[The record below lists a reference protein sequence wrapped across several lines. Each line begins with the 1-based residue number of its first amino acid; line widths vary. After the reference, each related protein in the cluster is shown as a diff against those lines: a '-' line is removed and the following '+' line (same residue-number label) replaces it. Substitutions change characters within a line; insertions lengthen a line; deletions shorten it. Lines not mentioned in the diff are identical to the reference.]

1 MRVTF
6 MAMEMCLLSDRIGLR
21 EPGPKL
27 RVELLRRREPKE
39 VHVIPSRH
47 RIDPS
52 KSRRL
57 ETAREHEMTVQPTL
71 PRRDLRER
79 HSRLEGNARLLREN
93 VNRTD
98 PVDEAHELIEQRA
111 HCRRPS
117 DEVVVDRAEGRT
129 RVRLMAIRE
138 LATTASA
145 APMSAWP
152 PGRPADAA

>member
-1 MRVTF
+1 
-6 MAMEMCLLSDRIGLR
+6 
-21 EPGPKL
+21 
-27 RVELLRRREPKE
+27 
-39 VHVIPSRH
+39 
-47 RIDPS
+47 
-52 KSRRL
+52 
-57 ETAREHEMTVQPTL
+57 
-71 PRRDLRER
+71 
-79 HSRLEGNARLLREN
+79 

-145 APMSAWP
+145 APERSVGHIAKLI
-152 PGRPADAA
+152 PAAGESRRADLLHEASTTR